1 MSTLIQA
8 STLRSN
14 LAKVL
19 DSVDT
24 RKDYLLVTKKGK
36 PQAALVNLDFF
47 ENLLALASHK
57 YLKSIKDAR
66 MQIKKG
72 LFYSHEEVF
81 GEL

>member
-1 MSTLIQA
+1 VTNLIQA

-19 DSVDT
+19 DSVDSK
-24 RKDYLLVTKKGK
+24 KDYFLVTKKGK

-47 ENLLALASHK
+47 EDLLALSSHK
-57 YLKSIKDAR
+57 YLNSIKKAR
-66 MQIKKG
+66 KQIKKG